1 MGVEMFKKA
10 LVSYIV
16 IGVIVLYLMVIA
28 LGYTND
34 LETKRIE
41 YQTLQLIGWNYELN
55 EVDSNKVKF
64 TYTLTLINYDSKDD
78 FIKLVKPDF
87 KEEIVNIIEYDDY
100 IVVNKEIKPNEEMGI
115 SWDIIVNTAGLK
127 NVDVKEIRSYLT
139 SVTVSARNQNAYY
152 TFYSYN

>member
-1 MGVEMFKKA
+1 MFKKA

-41 YQTLQLIGWNYELN
+41 YQTLRLSGWNYELN
-55 EVDSNKVKF
+55 EVESNKVKF

-100 IVVNKEIKPNEEMGI
+100 IVV
-115 SWDIIVNTAGLK
+115 S
-127 NVDVKEIRSYLT
+127 
-139 SVTVSARNQNAYY
+139 
-152 TFYSYN
+152 

>member
-41 YQTLQLIGWNYELN
+41 YQTLRLSGWNYELN
-55 EVDSNKVKF
+55 EVESNKVKF

-100 IVVNKEIKPNEEMGI
+100 IVV
-115 SWDIIVNTAGLK
+115 S
-127 NVDVKEIRSYLT
+127 
-139 SVTVSARNQNAYY
+139 
-152 TFYSYN
+152 